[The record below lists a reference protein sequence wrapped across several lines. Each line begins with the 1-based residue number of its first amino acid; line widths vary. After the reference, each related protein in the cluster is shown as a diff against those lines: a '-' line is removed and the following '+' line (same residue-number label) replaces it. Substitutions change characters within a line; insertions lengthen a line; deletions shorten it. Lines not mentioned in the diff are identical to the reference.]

1 MSFWCLDDPRCP
13 IRMWSPEQVL
23 AVHDA
28 LEELLECVRR
38 AHPKVVE
45 DHDRWDDIVEV
56 GTDTPGDIDHD
67 F

>member
-13 IRMWSPEQVL
+13 VRLWSREQVI
-23 AVHDA
+23 VVYDA

-38 AHPKVVE
+38 AHPNALE
-45 DHDRWDDIVEV
+45 GHDRWDDLVEV
-56 GTDTPGDIDHD
+56 RAETRGDTDDE